1 MPELSPSL
9 CPQVLDSVTKHQH
22 LHSIYAE
29 KHYRNKP
36 KAMCLVCSNSSD
48 AANSDLLWIKQ
59 QEGQT
64 AVDCS
69 IFSFFENIQCGGK
82 GLEVSRKTWE
92 GWISLV
98 CSVVS
103 WVLCI
108 KLVSVLH
115 EAEVKSH

>member
-36 KAMCLVCSNSSD
+36 KAMCLVCSNSSE

-59 QEGQT
+59 QEGRT
-64 AVDCS
+64 AVDCVAS
-69 IFSFFENIQCGGK
+69 SLSLKTYSAGEKVLKSAGK
-82 GLEVSRKTWE
+82 PEK
-92 GWISLV
+92 
-98 CSVVS
+98 
-103 WVLCI
+103 
-108 KLVSVLH
+108 
-115 EAEVKSH
+115 AEFP